1 MRSPVEVVAP
11 ARLGTPFRWLLG
23 SSWVSNLGDGFA
35 IAAGPLLVAS
45 QTHDPF
51 LVALAAL
58 AQWLP
63 PFVFGLWAGVLSD
76 RMDRKTLIVTVDLLR
91 AAVVLVIVG
100 YDRHRHRVDRG
111 RARRPV
117 PARHGRGVRRQ
128 HRRGPCSR

>member
-1 MRSPVEVVAP
+1 MRSPIEVVAP

-23 SSWVSNLGDGFA
+23 ATWVSNIGDGFA

-76 RMDRKTLIVTVDLLR
+76 RMDRKTLIVTVDLGPWCSPSSSSTSR
-91 AAVVLVIVG
+91 SAPP
-100 YDRHRHRVDRG
+100 G
-111 RARRPV
+111 RSWCCTRRCDWGWERS
-117 PARHGRGVRRQ
+117 ASA
-128 HRRGPCSR
+128 C